1 MNKRIMFVDDERQIL
16 RALKRLF
23 HTTEHELL
31 IANSGK
37 EALEKLKTEHVD
49 MLITDMRMPEM
60 DGHQLLMHVKELYPK
75 TIRIALSGYTDK
87 KIVMSALDK
96 NLAKIYLFKPW
107 NNDEIIGIINGLFE
121 FEKRLNDTN
130 LLDFIKDIE
139 NLPTVPKLYSTI
151 SEMVEEER
159 AVSDIAKSIENDQA
173 IASRILRISNSA
185 YFGAK
190 TGDVNQAVMFI
201 GLANVKNIILSNT
214 VFGQQGNNVTQL
226 GIEFKHSGVTN
237 RIFNTMYSKL
247 LKVPL
252 ANDSRSAGLLHNI
265 GKGVLLL
272 NSEKNI
278 YKSDQ
283 EKKAMALELEALG
296 VTHQQIG
303 GYLLNWWELPL
314 PIVEAAMF
322 HHNPNSKEIV
332 NKQLVNAVH
341 VAQYYAWQVMGSQA
355 EDDLIPSALDF
366 LHITQS
372 GIDKMLS
379 SMDF

>member
-1 MNKRIMFVDDERQIL
+1 MNKRIMFVDDEKQIL

-23 HTTEHELL
+23 HTTDHELL

-60 DGHQLLMHVKELYPK
+60 DGHQLLVHVKELYPN

-151 SEMVEEER
+151 SEMVEKER
-159 AVSDIAKSIENDQA
+159 AVSDIAQCIENDQA

-214 VFGQQGNNVTQL
+214 VFGQQGNNADQMA
-226 GIEFKHSGVTN
+226 IEFKHSGVTN
-237 RIFNTMYSKL
+237 RIFNTLYSKL
-247 LKVPL
+247 LKEPL

-272 NSEKNI
+272 NSDKNI
-278 YKSDQ
+278 YRSEQ
-283 EKKAMALELEALG
+283 ENKAMALELEALG
-296 VTHQQIG
+296 VTHQQVG

-366 LHITQS
+366 LHITQES
-372 GIDKMLS
+372 IDKMLS
-379 SMDF
+379 NMDF